1 MSRQI
6 TNPFRMNILNSPQ
19 KEADGQAEKRQ
30 QRQFKSIV
38 RCLSKS
44 EAAFT
49 IPEIAEY
56 VKISVPTC
64 TKLVKELVEKKY
76 VLEEGKKETENGR
89 RPESYALNKQR
100 FYAVGVEILLKFI
113 HVSIIRID
121 SELIYE
127 NSNNQFV
134 LENTPEGLQYVV
146 AFIKA
151 AIDKNQ
157 LQNDQI
163 VGIGVGLAGTV
174 NVHTGVTQHFNF
186 MGIPFQKH
194 LENIFKVPVWV
205 DTDTRAIGTAEQ
217 VLGKAQGVENVL
229 IVKVSRSIGMSVI
242 LNGKMIVGGTGQAG
256 EFGHVQFGKL
266 GRLCSCGKKNCLE
279 TEVSGGAL
287 QIDLKE
293 ALINGETSHHFQLQN
308 AETYRYHDVLKAVL
322 DGDALALKLVL
333 DQADKLGQA
342 LGNVVNLLNPDLIVI
357 GGEIVM
363 IRDFYIDAL
372 KMGLK
377 KTSLIGSLANCR
389 VEVSDLGRYFSSKAA
404 AHTVFKNYDLTK
416 Y

>member
-1 MSRQI
+1 
-6 TNPFRMNILNSPQ
+6 MNILNSPL
-19 KEADGQAEKRQ
+19 KEADGHTEKRQ
-30 QRQFKSIV
+30 QKQLKSIV
-38 RCLSKS
+38 RCLAKS
-44 EAAFT
+44 EATFT
-49 IPEIAEY
+49 IPEIAEHI
-56 VKISVPTC
+56 KISVPTC
-64 TKLVKELVEKKY
+64 TKLVKELVEQNY

-113 HVSIIRID
+113 HVSVVRID
-121 SELIYE
+121 SEVMYE
-127 NSNNQFV
+127 NGNNQFV

-151 AIDKNQ
+151 AIKQNQ

-174 NVHTGVTQHFNF
+174 NVHTGSTQHFGF
-186 MGIPFQKH
+186 MPIPLKNY
-194 LENIFKVPVWV
+194 LENIFEVPVWV

-229 IVKVSRSIGMSVI
+229 IVKVSRSIGMTVI
-242 LNGKMIVGGTGQAG
+242 LNGNMIVGGTGQAG
-256 EFGHVQFGKL
+256 EFGHLQLGKL
-266 GRLCSCGKKNCLE
+266 GRLCSCGKSGCLE

-287 QIDLKE
+287 QTDLKE
-293 ALINGETSHHFQLQN
+293 TLTKGETSNFFQLEN
-308 AETYRYHDVLKAVL
+308 VASYRYHDVLKAVL

-333 DQADKLGQA
+333 EQADKLGQA
-342 LGNVVNLLNPDLIVI
+342 LGNIVNLLNPDLIVI

-363 IRDFYIDAL
+363 VRDFYIDAL

-404 AHTVFKNYDLTK
+404 AHSIFKNYDLTK